1 MAEIVLN
8 RTIFEEQNENIMSP
22 KKSHKI
28 TIGNLTLIIF
38 VVIICN
44 VTFSAAQGQR
54 PVSATLTLDRFAEAE
69 LKNISDV
76 AKNNLRQC
84 TIIFSRHMESKRH
97 APFIS
102 RRTVISNGRL
112 NDSMLDIHQINAMQ
126 LNFKSLDA
134 NMLTPIESRLLQ
146 IGNIS
151 NVI

>member
-1 MAEIVLN
+1 
-8 RTIFEEQNENIMSP
+8 MSP

-28 TIGNLTLIIF
+28 TFGNLTLIISAI
-38 VVIICN
+38 IICN
-44 VTFSAAQGQR
+44 VTFSSAQGQR
-54 PVSATLTLDRFAEAE
+54 PIGATSELDRSTEAE
-69 LKNISDV
+69 LRKASEV
-76 AKNNLRQC
+76 SKNNLRQC
-84 TIIFSRHMESKRH
+84 AIISTRHMESKRH

-112 NDSMLDIHQINAMQ
+112 NDSMLDIHLINAME
-126 LNFKSLDA
+126 LKFKSLDA